1 MLIID
6 YKALY
11 LLDMKFYSSWSN
23 TQKQSD
29 KYQVKVRIGRIT
41 VFDFYTDLSD
51 RRWALTLFNFT
62 LKS

>member
-1 MLIID
+1 
-6 YKALY
+6 
-11 LLDMKFYSSWSN
+11 MKFYSSWSN

-29 KYQVKVRIGRIT
+29 KYQVKVRMGRVT